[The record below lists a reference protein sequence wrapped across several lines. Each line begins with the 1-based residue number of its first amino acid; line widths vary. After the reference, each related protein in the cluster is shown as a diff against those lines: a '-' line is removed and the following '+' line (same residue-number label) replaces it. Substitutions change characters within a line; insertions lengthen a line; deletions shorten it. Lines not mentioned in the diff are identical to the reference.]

1 MKTDVPLKQLT
12 RLCPADLLPLLGA
25 PTAEVLGVE
34 ALELP
39 MGKTSLDSVLRLRTP
54 DGHEYLHLIEWQG
67 YSDALILWRTLGYLA
82 WLGQHRGE
90 RPILVTVI
98 YLKPE
103 DDSGETLDQ
112 TLAGAAGRY
121 ACPVCDSGSKMRSV
135 SGKRRTGADH
145 AGPADARRDR

>member
-90 RPILVTVI
+90 RPILH
-98 YLKPE
+98 
-103 DDSGETLDQ
+103 SGD
-112 TLAGAAGRY
+112 GDI
-121 ACPVCDSGSKMRSV
+121 P
-135 SGKRRTGADH
+135 
-145 AGPADARRDR
+145 